1 MENSAN
7 PAEQFNNIFQ
17 VFNVANLL
25 QLSMAVLILAMGF
38 GLSRLAKRAV
48 RGLTSKHLSPQQTMI
63 ASRAASLVVW
73 LITLSVALQ
82 KAGIDIGVA
91 LGAAGIFTVAIGFAA
106 QTSVSNLIS
115 GLFLVAEKP
124 FVIGDTIQL
133 GSTLGEVISIDLLS
147 AKLRTPDSLLVRIP
161 NEVLLRSE
169 ITNLTR
175 FAHRRLDL
183 DLDLAYDTDLDKAK
197 AVLLEIAAQNPL
209 ALGDPAPSLFFLG
222 FGESALNLRFFV
234 WTTPAD
240 YGELQTQLLTRI
252 KVAFEMEKISFP
264 FPLRT
269 VVIGAPVEVK
279 MVGAKP
285 SAVPVSGSG
294 FLPGG

>member
-25 QLSMAVLILAMGF
+25 QLSMAILILAMGF

-124 FVIGDTIQL
+124 FVIGDEIQV
-133 GSTLGEVISIDLLS
+133 GQTTGVVISIDLLS
-147 AKLRTPDSLLVRIP
+147 AKLKTADNLLVRIP
-161 NEVLLRSE
+161 NESLLRSE
-169 ITNLTR
+169 IINVSR
-175 FAHRRLDL
+175 FPQRRLDL
-183 DLDLAYDTDLDKAK
+183 RLDLAYDTDLEK
-197 AVLLEIAAQNPL
+197 VQQLLGEIAAGNEL
-209 ALGDPAPSLFFLG
+209 AEKDPAPALAVAG
-222 FGESALNLRFFV
+222 FGESTIQLRYSA
-234 WTTPAD
+234 WTSPANHA
-240 YGELQTQLLTRI
+240 ELKSQLLREI
-252 KVAFEMEKISFP
+252 KTTFDREGILFP
-264 FPLRT
+264 HPVRT
-269 VVIGAPVEVK
+269 LVIGAPVEVK
-279 MVGAKP
+279 MVGK
-285 SAVPVSGSG
+285 VS
-294 FLPGG
+294 PEV